1 MSNKSK
7 SLIWK
12 IIIIILISFFLI
24 LISAFLFIAF
34 FLPIPDNLHLQN
46 QNIST
51 KIYDRNGTLLY
62 QVLDPHSGKK
72 TYVNLDQ
79 IPQKFIQAIISAEDK
94 DFFEHQGIDLQAISR
109 ALFYNAL
116 NQKVTSGASTIT
128 QQLVRNLLGTN
139 RQRTFKEKLIEA
151 VYAIRISHL
160 YSKDQVLE
168 KYLNTVYFGNLSYGI
183 YEASQNY
190 FGKNIQNLDLAEMTI
205 LAGLPQ
211 SPSSLNP
218 LINLQASKKRQSY
231 ILAKM
236 LEQNLITQAE
246 KEQAENEILFFQ
258 ASKNPI
264 EAPHF
269 VFHILNQLEEEYG
282 PDYVYSGLNITTTLD
297 LNLQNKAQ
305 EIVNFQLEK
314 LQEKNVTNSAVLA
327 VDLPSGQILVWLGSK
342 NYFDPNISGQVD
354 IITSQRQPGSALKPF
369 LYLLALQKGYTM
381 ADILE
386 DLPLN
391 IKTET
396 GIYAPL
402 NYDLDF
408 HGPVRMKEAL
418 ANSFNI
424 PAVRLQQQIGT
435 DTFLAFLR
443 QLGLNTL
450 NQSPDFYGFSL
461 TLGGGEIRLFDLAN
475 AYFTL
480 SNYGNQKSFST
491 ILKITDSQ
499 NKTIFN
505 WSNPPSHNI
514 LGQNAKQ
521 YAFLIIDALS
531 DNNAR
536 LKSFG
541 EDNVLNLPFPVVAKT
556 GTTRSF
562 KDNWTFGFSR
572 NILTSVWVGNSDASA
587 MQEISGIDGAGP
599 IWRDFML
606 YFDKYQSNQQ
616 NKNFIIPEN
625 ITQISI
631 CAISGLLPTKNCQS
645 QVLQYFLKGT
655 EPKKY
660 DYFWREFNCGP
671 DIGEKGTEIVLAPFN
686 GGQSENDGIDQIP
699 LLRGGSV
706 ADGMDQSFSNTS
718 TKYFISYPYPYQNW
732 AETRNFQ
739 PPINCQQVKT
749 SNNQQTSQNQANQPI
764 QFISPLNN
772 DTFQIIPEI
781 PLENQKINF
790 KMTIHPQLINPNAQ
804 LVKISLDHKPFKEI
818 SIENQNPLEI
828 KEKWIPVTGNHTLKI
843 EIFSDSQKLSSTNQ
857 ISFLIN

>member
-1 MSNKSK
+1 MPKKIK

-12 IIIIILISFFLI
+12 IILPLLISFFLI
-24 LISAFLFIAF
+24 LIFSYIFIAY
-34 FLPIPDNLHLQN
+34 FLEIPDDLHLQN
-46 QNIST
+46 QHIST

-62 QVLDPHSGKK
+62 QVLDPKSGKK

-79 IPQKFIQAIISAEDK
+79 IPPKFIQAIISAEDK

-116 NQKVTSGASTIT
+116 NQKITSGASTIT

-139 RQRTFKEKLIEA
+139 RQRTLKEKLIEA
-151 VYAIRISHL
+151 IYAIRISHL
-160 YSKDQVLE
+160 YTKDQVLE

-218 LINLQASKKRQSY
+218 LINLQAAKKRQSY

-236 LEQNLITQAE
+236 LEQKLITQSE
-246 KEQAENEILFFQ
+246 KEQAEEEILVFKTV
-258 ASKNPI
+258 KNPI
-264 EAPHF
+264 QAPHF
-269 VFHILNQLEEEYG
+269 VHYILNQLEEEYG
-282 PDYVYSGLNITTTLD
+282 PDYLYSGLNITTTLD

-305 EIVNFQLEK
+305 EIVNFQLDK
-314 LQEKNVTNSAVLA
+314 LKEKNVTNSAVLA
-327 VDLPSGQILVWLGSK
+327 VDLPSGQVLVWLGSK
-342 NYFDPNISGQVD
+342 DYFDPSVSGQVD
-354 IITSQRQPGSALKPF
+354 IIASQRQPGSALKPF
-369 LYLLALQKGYTM
+369 LYLLALQKGHTM

-386 DLPLN
+386 DLPLSL
-391 IKTET
+391 KTDT
-396 GIYAPL
+396 GIYSPL

-424 PAVRLQQQIGT
+424 PAVRLQQQLGT

-443 QLGLNTL
+443 QLGLTTL
-450 NQSPDFYGFSL
+450 NQDPDFYGYSL
-461 TLGGGEIRLFDLAN
+461 TLGGGEIRLLDLAN

-499 NKTIFN
+499 NKTIIN

-514 LGQNAKQ
+514 FGQNAKQ

-572 NILTSVWVGNSDASA
+572 NILTAVWVGNSDASA

-599 IWRDFML
+599 IWHDFML
-606 YFDKYQSNQQ
+606 YFDKYQLNRQ
-616 NKNFIIPEN
+616 NKDFIIPEN

-660 DYFWREFNCGP
+660 DYFWQEFNCDP
-671 DIGEKGTEIVLAPFN
+671 DN
-686 GGQSENDGIDQIP
+686 GADLP
-699 LLRGGSV
+699 LLRGGKSEGF
-706 ADGMDQSFSNTS
+706 DGVDNSPLERWQPEALGVDSSTTS
-718 TKYFISYPYPYQNW
+718 KYFISYPYPYQNW
-732 AETRNFQ
+732 AEERNFQ
-739 PPINCQQVKT
+739 PPRDCKPVNSLNSKQ
-749 SNNQQTSQNQANQPI
+749 SSQNQVIQPI

-781 PLENQKINF
+781 PLENQKITF
-790 KMTIHPQLINPNAQ
+790 KMIIHPQLFNSDAQ
-804 LVKISLDHKPFKEI
+804 LVKISLDQKPFKEFTI
-818 SIENQNPLEI
+818 KNQNPLEI
-828 KEKWIPVTGNHTLKI
+828 KEKWIPITGNHTLKI
-843 EIFSDSQKLSSTNQ
+843 EIFSAEQKLISTNQ
-857 ISFLIN
+857 ISFLIT